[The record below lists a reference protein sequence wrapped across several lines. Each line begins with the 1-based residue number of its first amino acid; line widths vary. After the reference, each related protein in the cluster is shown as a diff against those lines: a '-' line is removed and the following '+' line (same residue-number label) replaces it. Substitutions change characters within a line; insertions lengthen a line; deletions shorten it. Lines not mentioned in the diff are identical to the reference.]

1 MKKPGFL
8 LCHRQRILL
17 ALALLAMG
25 LAWPIN
31 PAIAATDTFTANDT
45 WTAPAGVTSVT
56 VEAWGGGGAGGGVT
70 GNPAKGGGGAG
81 GQYVQ
86 KVVTVVPGT
95 SYAIGVG
102 SGGTGGTG
110 NGGAGSDSTFAS
122 TTVVAK
128 GGAGGARAASNNTGG
143 AGGIGS
149 AAGGVG
155 DVVSAGGSGSAGTTV
170 APAPGGAGGGGAG
183 SNGSGGSASA
193 NTAGTGTSNGGGDGG
208 AGLSLVGNGSA
219 GGTAGGGGSGA
230 YTASSTDRSGGA
242 GGRGQVIITYTLTPT
257 VASINRSSYN
267 PSSNNKSVTWSVVFN
282 TSVTGVDPSDFG
294 FTLTGGATGASVS
307 SVTGSGTTWTV
318 TANTGTANTGS
329 VALKLV
335 DDDSITDGS
344 IALGGSGTG
353 NGNFTGQ
360 AYTLVSSPCT
370 GATDILFC
378 DDFERANAGSVGNGW
393 TVTPTNAGDCT
404 GTGGNT
410 GCAGIDADVPPW
422 SNNATTLRPNPTRS
436 MFTRWAE
443 GYVTSQTVSLA
454 GKAGAQLSFWIRRGQ
469 DTFSEC
475 PEATGENYLVQYYAS
490 DSTWKVLAQYPAS
503 PTADLCDGRIF
514 TPTIELPPDALHA
527 GFKIRFYQPSG
538 SGDSGTSGGAPS
550 VRGYDYWHM
559 DDIVIREITAPT
571 YTGAFCENFEAGL
584 ARWSITAEGAPS
596 NARIGDASIG
606 AANYQSPSNQ
616 LDLRWGY
623 VSAASFKTDLT
634 GISGNIT
641 YWIKSGTTA
650 DRDPDS
656 LENLV
661 VEYLNSAGS
670 WVALTTYLGTAAA
683 GSTTSAT
690 HTLPDDAKHAG
701 FRLRFR
707 LIAGSGYD
715 KDYWH
720 IDDVCVGNAQS
731 NADLALAK
739 TGSTVVPGT
748 TTVYT
753 LRASNNGPNA
763 LSGSMQIV
771 DTLPIGLSYLGASG
785 SGWSCSANAQVVTCN
800 WSGTLANGAAAPD
813 LLLTVDV
820 DGGLTGSITNTATLT
835 GTTNDTNLANNTASY
850 TSGNFTPGFIFT
862 SGACVNGIAVGQPGQ
877 SCTLVDWS
885 GLTAGQTK
893 RMYLTAVNTS
903 GVPTALNAA
912 AATTVG
918 MQFGLTCH
926 DPIADAGV
934 QASFTAASPA
944 TLPLCSGS
952 GAEPTTQWTTSRNFT
967 FGANAPSVA
976 TDYAFSYAD
985 VGQIELWM
993 RNAAATG
1000 QRGTSGTFVQKPA
1013 GFTLSEIKPSANAA
1027 GRCAVATSPAPTVT
1041 CAAVASD
1048 AAKFVAAGESF
1059 SATVTALT
1067 STGVAAPNYGK
1078 EKIPEGV
1085 LLSPANAA
1093 AGMVTAPDII
1103 GDFGAFSGGVA
1114 TGTAFSWPEVGIITV
1129 NPIVKDG
1136 NYLGVGNV
1144 TGSISGN
1151 VGRFYPDHFDTTVV
1165 QTGASPAIM
1174 PMLCP
1179 SGLTCP
1185 TNASGASGMVYSGQP
1200 FALQVTA
1207 KNAVGAGATTV
1218 NYQGSFARA
1227 VTLSAVAAVGSA
1239 TTNPGGGTL
1248 ASTVLAASAFT
1259 SGNLGVL
1266 PPNRTYTLPGYA
1278 GTPVVAP
1285 TDFYV
1290 RATESAGGDGVTS
1303 LRTVAASSNEAGL
1316 KVAYGRVSLPN
1327 LYGSELLPAMCMT
1340 AAVQYFTGT
1349 LWTVSATDNATT
1361 LSLATPVIV
1370 KGPLAAAG
1378 LTQTFAANSSSAC
1391 PVGND
1396 ACGLTGAGMFCAGQ
1410 KYIRLEPAGVSG
1422 SANIALTVP
1431 SYLPSTSGRATFG
1444 IFKSPLIYRRENY

>member
-1 MKKPGFL
+1 
-8 LCHRQRILL
+8 
-17 ALALLAMG
+17 
-25 LAWPIN
+25 
-31 PAIAATDTFTANDT
+31 
-45 WTAPAGVTSVT
+45 
-56 VEAWGGGGAGGGVT
+56 
-70 GNPAKGGGGAG
+70 
-81 GQYVQ
+81 
-86 KVVTVVPGT
+86 
-95 SYAIGVG
+95 
-102 SGGTGGTG
+102 
-110 NGGAGSDSTFAS
+110 
-122 TTVVAK
+122 
-128 GGAGGARAASNNTGG
+128 
-143 AGGIGS
+143 
-149 AAGGVG
+149 
-155 DVVSAGGSGSAGTTV
+155 
-170 APAPGGAGGGGAG
+170 
-183 SNGSGGSASA
+183 
-193 NTAGTGTSNGGGDGG
+193 
-208 AGLSLVGNGSA
+208 
-219 GGTAGGGGSGA
+219 
-230 YTASSTDRSGGA
+230 
-242 GGRGQVIITYTLTPT
+242 
-257 VASINRSSYN
+257 
-267 PSSNNKSVTWSVVFN
+267 
-282 TSVTGVDPSDFG
+282 
-294 FTLTGGATGASVS
+294 
-307 SVTGSGTTWTV
+307 
-318 TANTGTANTGS
+318 
-329 VALKLV
+329 
-335 DDDSITDGS
+335 
-344 IALGGSGTG
+344 
-353 NGNFTGQ
+353 
-360 AYTLVSSPCT
+360 
-370 GATDILFC
+370 
-378 DDFERANAGSVGNGW
+378 
-393 TVTPTNAGDCT
+393 
-404 GTGGNT
+404 
-410 GCAGIDADVPPW
+410 
-422 SNNATTLRPNPTRS
+422 
-436 MFTRWAE
+436 
-443 GYVTSQTVSLA
+443 
-454 GKAGAQLSFWIRRGQ
+454 
-469 DTFSEC
+469 
-475 PEATGENYLVQYYAS
+475 
-490 DSTWKVLAQYPAS
+490 
-503 PTADLCDGRIF
+503 LCDGRIF

-820 DGGLTGSITNTATLT
+820 DGGLTGSITNTANLT

-862 SGACVNGIAVGQPGQ
+862 SGACVAGQ

-1048 AAKFVAAGESF
+1048 AAKFVAAGEAF

-1085 LLSPANAA
+1085 LLSPANAV

-1144 TGSISGN
+1144 TGTTSSK
-1151 VGRFYPDHFDTTVV
+1151 VGRFYPDHFDTVA
-1165 QTGASPAIM
+1165 TGLMS
-1174 PMLCP
+1174 
-1179 SGLTCP
+1179 CP
-1185 TNASGASGMVYSGQP
+1185 TGLCTTPISTMVYSGQG
-1200 FALQVTA
+1200 FNTQVTA
-1207 KNAVGAGATTV
+1207 KNAAGTTTR
-1218 NYQGSFARA
+1218 NYAGGTGGFAKD
-1227 VTLSAVAAVGSA
+1227 VTLSSVATNGGAAIS
-1239 TTNPGGGTL
+1239 TTSPGGTL
-1248 ASTVLAASAFT
+1248 S
-1259 SGNLGVL
+1259 
-1266 PPNRTYTLPGYA
+1266 
-1278 GTPVVAP
+1278 VVTA
-1285 TDFYV
+1285 
-1290 RATESAGGDGVTS
+1290 
-1303 LRTVAASSNEAGL
+1303 AASSFAAG
-1316 KVAYGRVSLPN
+1316 
-1327 LYGSELLPAMCMT
+1327 T
-1340 AAVQYFTGT
+1340 
-1349 LWTVSATDNATT
+1349 NALT
-1361 LSLATPVIV
+1361 LATPVF
-1370 KGPLAAAG
+1370 
-1378 LTQTFAANSSSAC
+1378 TFATSPTLPTDVYGRAIDADSASSLRTPTANS
-1391 PVGND
+1391 VEG
-1396 ACGLTGAGMFCAGQ
+1396 GV
-1410 KYIRLEPAGVSG
+1410 KVVSG
-1422 SANIALTVP
+1422 RIKIPNIYGSEKLPLPVPITVQYFVGPSSTDWRTSLTDNTTSFSSKVSTASGNLVADNTNCAVVTTPDTVP
-1431 SYLPSTSGRATFG
+1431 VAVNSGVRTLTFSRFAVTPPAPTCITKFSINAPTYLPNAKGNSLTTGGGSATFG
-1444 IFKSPLIYRRENY
+1444 IFRSPLIYRRENY